1 MHQDFDKFDFFIT
14 SSNKEISMKYSIYIY
29 IHLYFEIMNF
39 SFVWYSITKI
49 ERNGTYEYLFA
60 NNLNSQC
67 QAFTFFIYQISDVLT
82 TD

>member
-1 MHQDFDKFDFFIT
+1 MHQDFDKSDFFIT
-14 SSNKEISMKYSIYIY
+14 SSNKKILIKYI
-29 IHLYFEIMNF
+29 YFEIMNF
-39 SFVWYSITKI
+39 SLVWYSITKI

>member
-1 MHQDFDKFDFFIT
+1 MHQDFDKFHFFIT
-14 SSNKEISMKYSIYIY
+14 SSNKKISIKYI
-29 IHLYFEIMNF
+29 YFEIMNF